1 MPLILEH
8 FVTLLHR
15 TGSILNVVGQGQ
27 KGKRRYWVTGL
38 WSALLDGEGVG

>member
-27 KGKRRYWVTGL
+27 KGKRRYWVTNRVVERVIG
-38 WSALLDGEGVG
+38 W